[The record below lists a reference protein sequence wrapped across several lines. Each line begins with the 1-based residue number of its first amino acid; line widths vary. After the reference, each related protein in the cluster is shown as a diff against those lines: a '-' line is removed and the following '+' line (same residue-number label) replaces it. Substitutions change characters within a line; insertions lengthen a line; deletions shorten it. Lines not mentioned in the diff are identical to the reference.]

1 MKSID
6 NYMTVSEAAYRYGK
20 SIETVKNKLKP
31 SIKGNAGVV
40 DKMLKEG
47 LIKYF
52 QKPNGQRKEWI
63 ISAKA
68 MEIWFKNNS

>member
-1 MKSID
+1 MKPID
-6 NYMTVSEAAYRYGK
+6 NYMTVSEAAHRYGK

-31 SIKGNAGVV
+31 SIKGNTEVI
-40 DKMLKEG
+40 DQMLNDG

-52 QKPNGQRKEWI
+52 HKPGGQRKEWI
-63 ISAKA
+63 ISVDA